1 MKKNFTN
8 KKCARE
14 KVKKPIEQY
23 TLDGIFIKKWD
34 SIIEACNFYNM
45 TNSSNLIKVLKGKGK
60 SCNGYYWKYIKIQ
73 EDKLKENS

>member
-1 MKKNFTN
+1 
-8 KKCARE
+8 
-14 KVKKPIEQY
+14 
-23 TLDGIFIKKWD
+23 
-34 SIIEACNFYNM
+34 M